1 LVVVGDAHPTI
12 LNLPHMKS
20 EKECYRYNKSS
31 RAFTD
36 RATLIAMSNEKLTL
50 RLRSVQAM
58 NKWRVRARKMP
69 LSLCI
74 KVM

>member
-36 RATLIAMSNEKLTL
+36 RATLIAMSNEQVASSCKKNAPFALYKGDVADAAL
-50 RLRSVQAM
+50 L
-58 NKWRVRARKMP
+58 
-69 LSLCI
+69 
-74 KVM
+74 